1 MTRGHNWVVGQ
12 RHRVVQPDALA
23 IEPCQRLGHP
33 ERRRRKPQ
41 RAPRELLEGYFDFH
55 FKHRADLLLVVTELS
70 TLADLGLMDRML
82 AWRERLTKLVLGGR
96 PTLDQST
103 RAVIAFGDCRIAVCS
118 FPILDMTNSAAPPST
133 VPWRRWASE
142 PLAYRLTV
150 PESFTGKFAAGLASY
165 GEKPCIDF
173 EGRWYSGDD
182 ITGYAKAIAATLRDA
197 GVVDGAPVGLVVRNR
212 LQHAAAIIGFLAAG
226 RPVSMIY
233 SFQSPE
239 AIGRD
244 IEKLNLAAIVAD
256 RDDWTAPV
264 IAAAKRAGSAGVA
277 ISLQEPTVAAVEGL
291 EHRDS
296 DRRHAEVEPG
306 VALQILTSGTTGP
319 PKRQD
324 IKTPVLERTVFSVTS
339 GEKAPPGAPPEF
351 AYWQFGG
358 IGVCQLVAG
367 VYNARRIVMLER
379 FTVAGFV
386 NAIKTH
392 RIKRSGVQPAVIRM
406 LLDADVPK
414 DDLAS
419 LEFLISA
426 SGPLD
431 PETRDEFEK
440 HFDIP
445 IRLAYGATEFAGS
458 LCAWTPADVEKF
470 GETKRN
476 SVGKPLPDTQVRIVD
491 PDTGNEQPAGEQGL
505 LEAKVAPISPD
516 WIRTTDVAS
525 IDADGFVTLHGRADG
540 AINRGGFKIL
550 PETVRRVLVSHSAVR
565 DACVVGVP
573 DKRLGQV
580 PFAAIEATPGMTIP
594 SSDELKE
601 LVRQALPVYNV
612 PVDFAVVDE
621 LPRNPALKVSL
632 PAVAALYERRAN
644 K

>member
-1 MTRGHNWVVGQ
+1 V
-12 RHRVVQPDALA
+12 
-23 IEPCQRLGHP
+23 P
-33 ERRRRKPQ
+33 ER
-41 RAPRELLEGYFDFH
+41 F
-55 FKHRADLLLVVTELS
+55 TE
-70 TLADLGLMDRML
+70 T
-82 AWRERLTKLVLGGR
+82 
-96 PTLDQST
+96 
-103 RAVIAFGDCRIAVCS
+103 
-118 FPILDMTNSAAPPST
+118 
-133 VPWRRWASE
+133 
-142 PLAYRLTV
+142 
-150 PESFTGKFAAGLASY
+150 FAAGLASY
-165 GEKPCIDF
+165 GDQPCIEF
-173 EGRWYSGDD
+173 KGRWYSGSD
-182 ITGYAKAIAATLRDA
+182 ITGYADAIASVLSDA
-197 GVVDGAPVGLVVRNR
+197 GVPDGAPVGLVVRNR
-212 LQHAAAIIGFLAAG
+212 LPHAAAIIGFLAAG

-233 SFQSPE
+233 SFQSAE

-244 IEKLNLAAIVAD
+244 VEKLNLAAIVAD
-256 RDDWTAPV
+256 REDWTDDV
-264 IAAAKRAGSAGVA
+264 VAAAKRAGSAGVA
-277 ISLQEPTVAAVEGL
+277 VSSSQPLVTAVDGL
-291 EHRDS
+291 ESRDAG
-296 DRRHAEVEPG
+296 RRHADVEPG

-324 IKTPVLERTVFSVTS
+324 IKTSVLERTVFSVTS
-339 GEKAPPGAPPEF
+339 GEKAPPDAPPEF

-367 VYNARRIVMLER
+367 VHNARRIVMLER
-379 FTVAGFV
+379 FTVDGFV

-392 RIKRSGVQPAVIRM
+392 RIKRSGVQPAVVRM
-406 LLDADVPK
+406 LLDANVPK
-414 DDLAS
+414 ADLAS

-458 LCAWTPADVEKF
+458 LCAWTPADIEEF
-470 GETKRN
+470 GESKRN
-476 SVGKPLPDTQVRIVD
+476 SVGRPLPDTRVRVVD
-491 PDTGNEQPAGEQGL
+491 PETGAELPTGEQGL

-516 WIRTTDVAS
+516 WIRTTDIAS

-550 PETVRRVLVSHSAVR
+550 PETVRRVLISHPAVR

-580 PFAAIEATPGMTIP
+580 PFAAIEPTPGMQVP
-594 SSDELKE
+594 SSDELKG

-612 PVDFAVVDE
+612 PVDFVVVDE

-632 PAVAALYERRAN
+632 PAVAALYEARAN
-644 K
+644 R

>member
-1 MTRGHNWVVGQ
+1 
-12 RHRVVQPDALA
+12 
-23 IEPCQRLGHP
+23 
-33 ERRRRKPQ
+33 
-41 RAPRELLEGYFDFH
+41 
-55 FKHRADLLLVVTELS
+55 
-70 TLADLGLMDRML
+70 
-82 AWRERLTKLVLGGR
+82 
-96 PTLDQST
+96 
-103 RAVIAFGDCRIAVCS
+103 
-118 FPILDMTNSAAPPST
+118 
-133 VPWRRWASE
+133 
-142 PLAYRLTV
+142 V
-150 PESFTGKFAAGLASY
+150 PEGFTETFAAGLASY
-165 GEKPCIDF
+165 GDQPCIEF
-173 EGRWYSGDD
+173 EGRWYTGHD
-182 ITGYAKAIAATLRDA
+182 ITTYGNAIASVLREAD
-197 GVVDGAPVGLVVRNR
+197 VPDEAPVGLVVRNR
-212 LQHAAAIIGFLAAG
+212 LPHAAAIIGFLAAG

-244 IEKLNLAAIVAD
+244 VEKLNLSAIVAD
-256 RDDWTAPV
+256 REDWTDEV
-264 IAAAKRAGSAGVA
+264 ISAAKRSGSAGVA
-277 ISLQEPTVAAVEGL
+277 IALTEPIVAAVEGL
-291 EHRDS
+291 EHRDGG
-296 DRRHAEVEPG
+296 RQHAEVEPG

-324 IKTPVLERTVFSVTS
+324 IKTSVLERTVFSVTS
-339 GEKAPPGAPPEF
+339 GEKAAPGAPPEF

-367 VYNARRIVMLER
+367 VHNARRIVMLER
-379 FTVAGFV
+379 FTVDGFV

-392 RIKRSGVQPAVIRM
+392 RIKRSGVQPAVVRM

-458 LCAWTPADVEKF
+458 LCAWTPADIENF
-470 GETKRN
+470 GDSKRN
-476 SVGKPLPDTQVRIVD
+476 SVGRPLPDTQVRVVD
-491 PDTGNEQPAGEQGL
+491 PDTGAELPTGEQGL
-505 LEAKVAPISPD
+505 LEARVAPISPD
-516 WIRTTDVAS
+516 WIRTTDIAS
-525 IDADGFVTLHGRADG
+525 MDTDGFVTLHGRADG

-550 PETVRRVLVSHSAVR
+550 PETVRRVLISHPAVR

-573 DKRLGQV
+573 DTRLGQV
-580 PFAAIEATPGMTIP
+580 PFAAIEATPGMPAP
-594 SSDELKE
+594 SSDELKA
-601 LVRQALPVYNV
+601 LVRQSLPVYNV

-632 PAVAALYERRAN
+632 PAVAALYEERAN
-644 K
+644 R

>member
-1 MTRGHNWVVGQ
+1 M
-12 RHRVVQPDALA
+12 
-23 IEPCQRLGHP
+23 P
-33 ERRRRKPQ
+33 E
-41 RAPRELLEGYFDFH
+41 GF
-55 FKHRADLLLVVTELS
+55 TE
-70 TLADLGLMDRML
+70 T
-82 AWRERLTKLVLGGR
+82 
-96 PTLDQST
+96 
-103 RAVIAFGDCRIAVCS
+103 
-118 FPILDMTNSAAPPST
+118 
-133 VPWRRWASE
+133 
-142 PLAYRLTV
+142 
-150 PESFTGKFAAGLASY
+150 FAAALASY
-165 GEKPCIDF
+165 GEQPCIEF
-173 EGRWYSGDD
+173 EGRWY
-182 ITGYAKAIAATLRDA
+182 TGNDVTAYGNAMASLLRGA
-197 GVVDGAPVGLVVRNR
+197 GVPDSAPVGLVVRNR
-212 LQHAAAIIGFLAAG
+212 LPHAAAIIGFLAAG

-244 IEKLNLAAIVAD
+244 IEKLNLSAIVAD
-256 RDDWTAPV
+256 REDWTDEV
-264 IAAAKRAGSAGVA
+264 VTAASRAGSAGVA
-277 ISLQEPTVAAVEGL
+277 ISSSQPLVEAVKGL
-291 EHRDS
+291 EQRDA
-296 DRRHAEVEPG
+296 DRRHADIEPG

-324 IKTPVLERTVFSVTS
+324 IKTSVLQRTVFSVTS
-339 GEKAPPGAPPEF
+339 GEKAPPDAPPEF

-367 VYNARRIVMLER
+367 VHNARRIVMLER
-379 FTVAGFV
+379 FTVDGFV

-392 RIKRSGVQPAVIRM
+392 RIKRSGVQPAVVRM

-414 DDLAS
+414 EDLAS

-458 LCAWTPADVEKF
+458 LCAWTPGDIEQF
-470 GETKRN
+470 GDSKRN
-476 SVGKPLPDTQVRIVD
+476 SVGRPLPDTQVRVVD
-491 PDTGNEQPAGEQGL
+491 PETGAEQPTGEQGL

-516 WIRTTDVAS
+516 WIRTTDIAS

-550 PETVRRVLVSHSAVR
+550 PETVRRVLISHPAVS

-580 PFAAIEATPGMTIP
+580 PFAAIEATPGIP
-594 SSDELKE
+594 VPSADELKD

-632 PAVAALYERRAN
+632 PAVAALYDSRAN
-644 K
+644 R